1 MKRHAFIFWIAIAL
15 AVLGIVWDIIDRNAA
30 MLPRIFIPLGV
41 VAIVFLLYKFPPA
54 RYRKRPKIKPSA
66 RTMEKVAAAKRS
78 QSTGKRK
85 HYPFQVIEGSK
96 GKNDDQQPKYH

>member
-1 MKRHAFIFWIAIAL
+1 MKRHALIFWIAIGL
-15 AVLGIVWDIIDRNAA
+15 AVLGIVNIVFSGGSGLGNI
-30 MLPRIFIPLGV
+30 LVPLCVIGV
-41 VAIVFLLYKFPPA
+41 VLLLYKFPPA
-54 RYRKRPKIKPSA
+54 RYRKKPKVKPSA

-78 QSTGKRK
+78 QSNGKRK